1 MIGPLAN
8 DKHERFCQAIL
19 RGETLAQAYVS
30 AGYKPNEKNAARLKK
45 NEGVAARIAELQEKA
60 ADMAAVTAADIA
72 RQLDEDRAF
81 ARQMEVPAAMVS
93 ATMGKAKVLGL
104 IVEKHAGPDGG
115 SIPVKLDMSHLTPDQ
130 LAALASIKIGDE

>member
-1 MIGPLAN
+1 MTGPLTN

-19 RGETLAQAYVS
+19 KGETLAQAYVS

-60 ADMAAVTAADIA
+60 ADVAVLTAADIA
-72 RQLDEDRAF
+72 RQLDEDRDF
-81 ARQMEVPAAMVS
+81 AKSMGSAAACVS

-104 IVEKHAGPDGG
+104 LVDRTDLTSSDRSMSPPSLADFYAHRRKADSEKP
-115 SIPVKLDMSHLTPDQ
+115 
-130 LAALASIKIGDE
+130 